1 MVDDK
6 KIPQNRIAEL
16 RKENNLSQAELAKK
30 TGLTRQAIS
39 LYEIGKREPKLTT
52 WVKLADYFDVPLTYI
67 QGLENNRVTS
77 DDDFKK
83 IMQFTLSHSSPK
95 DLKNNLMYLDKIHS
109 SLSKDKDIKNSV
121 NIISIIL
128 NMLSMSKEENKEIE
142 NILNNI
148 DDTETFKSL
157 AFNLR
162 TAFKIIV
169 LGEAKKNKLAVNT
182 YNSMLHYMNLYELVE
197 NDLATFDSEKHTIIL
212 KNEQS
217 KKNQKEK

>member
-16 RKENNLSQAELAKK
+16 RRENNLSQAELAKK

-128 NMLSMSKEENKEIE
+128 NMLSMSKEEIKEIE

-157 AFNLR
+157 VFNLR

-169 LGEAKKNKLAVNT
+169 LGETKKNKLAVDT

-212 KNEQS
+212 KNEQN

>member
-16 RKENNLSQAELAKK
+16 RRENNLSQAELAKK

-95 DLKNNLMYLDKIHS
+95 DLKNNLMYLDK
-109 SLSKDKDIKNSV
+109 
-121 NIISIIL
+121 
-128 NMLSMSKEENKEIE
+128 
-142 NILNNI
+142 
-148 DDTETFKSL
+148 
-157 AFNLR
+157 
-162 TAFKIIV
+162 
-169 LGEAKKNKLAVNT
+169 
-182 YNSMLHYMNLYELVE
+182 
-197 NDLATFDSEKHTIIL
+197 
-212 KNEQS
+212 
-217 KKNQKEK
+217 